1 MAPGIQQLHIQTY
14 FLFSRSY
21 SFLFQISCLAA
32 ISAVV
37 VSGDWEGAL
46 LFYDVETQTR
56 HHFVEDSHP
65 GGVSS
70 VVAFSSSDSESFF
83 AGHNCSF
90 SEFLFLQFLFSFANE
105 CLPVSTGMDMTC
117 KLWTQHGVLL
127 NIVPLS
133 RSVANGNGFP

>member
-37 VSGDWEGAL
+37 ISGDWEGSL
-46 LFYDVETQTR
+46 LFYDVETQSQ
-56 HHFVEDSHP
+56 HHIVEDAHP

-70 VVAFSSSDSESFF
+70 VVAFSSSDVESFF
-83 AGHNCSF
+83 AGHNFSF
-90 SEFLFLQFLFSFANE
+90 SEFMYLQFLFLFANE
-105 CLPVSTGMDMTC
+105 YLPVTTGIGLTC
-117 KLWTQHGVLL
+117 KLWTHHGTLL
-127 NIVPLS
+127 NIIPLS